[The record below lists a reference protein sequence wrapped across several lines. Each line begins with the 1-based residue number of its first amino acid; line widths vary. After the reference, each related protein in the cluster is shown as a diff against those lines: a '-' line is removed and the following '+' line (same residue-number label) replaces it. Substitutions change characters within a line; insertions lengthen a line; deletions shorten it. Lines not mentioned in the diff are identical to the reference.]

1 MELSYWCQDATEA
14 PIVTVG
20 AMQQQEIPS
29 ELYGVVSALLLR
41 GAELGHDI
49 QDRLSY
55 LGFHLPESPFRVV
68 QYTLDDPIF
77 RELAGRHR
85 HNCRLNMYS
94 SLRAHLVES
103 LHEIPGGMFVLLM
116 GYLFG
121 ILYTGDQDELVTSVC
136 LGAADYAEKTLGF
149 DVHVT
154 VSDQLEGIEKIQTCY
169 MTIQD
174 LEKSRAFYGEK
185 IPRAFLIPKD
195 ALARISDAKQRT
207 QFEQTFF
214 QSSERICGSVR
225 AGDVETARQHIQA
238 QLEKIAD
245 NSIGMPYPTTLDLT
259 TNRFISLLQY
269 RLAEQDLADWRY
281 ISQIDFSRELVSQKR
296 MDEYLAM
303 SRGIA
308 QLLVDHA
315 KLRSEQ
321 RHDRLMRDIR
331 TYVEANATDMN
342 MGLTAVAREFK
353 LKPRE
358 AAENFRQYFGE
369 SINDVLH
376 KARVKKARE
385 LLLTTDDSVQ
395 DIAEAVGYC
404 SLATM
409 YRAFTNV
416 EGVAPGKLRQKKG

>member
-1 MELSYWCQDATEA
+1 MEPRNWCQDANES
-14 PIVTVG
+14 PIVAVG
-20 AMQQQEIPS
+20 ALSQQQIPS

-41 GAELGHDI
+41 GGEMGQDI
-49 QDRLSY
+49 QDQLRY
-55 LGFHLPESPFRVV
+55 LGFDLPDGPFRVV
-68 QYTLDDPIF
+68 QYRVDDPILQ
-77 RELAGRHR
+77 EVSGRFR
-85 HNCRLNMYS
+85 HNCRLNMYAAMREHLTQL
-94 SLRAHLVES
+94 LRD
-103 LHEIPGGMFVLLM
+103 IPGGIFVLLM
-116 GYLFG
+116 GSLFG
-121 ILYTGDQDELVTSVC
+121 ILYTGDQEEQVIASCLDEVRY
-136 LGAADYAEKTLGF
+136 DKENFGF
-149 DVHVT
+149 SAHVT
-154 VSDQLEGIEKIQTCY
+154 ISDRWEQVEQIETAY

-174 LEKSRAFYGEK
+174 VEKSRVFYGDK
-185 IPRAFLIPKD
+185 ISRAFVIPKN
-195 ALARISDAKQRT
+195 ALLRIADTKQRM

-225 AGDVETARQHIQA
+225 AGDVEAARLHIRG

-269 RLAEQDLADWRY
+269 QLAEQDLADWRY
-281 ISQIDFSRELVSQKR
+281 ISQIDFSRELVSQTNL
-296 MDEYLAM
+296 EGYLDQSM
-303 SRGIA
+303 SIA
-308 QLLVDHA
+308 QRLVEHA

-331 TYVEANATDMN
+331 AYVEENATDMN

-369 SINDVLH
+369 SVNDVLH
-376 KARVKKARE
+376 RARVKKARE

-416 EGVAPGKLRQKKG
+416 EGVAPGKIRQKKG

>member
-20 AMQQQEIPS
+20 TMAQQEIPS
-29 ELYGVVSALLLR
+29 ELYGVFSALLLR
-41 GAELGHDI
+41 GDEMGRDI

-55 LGFHLPESPFRVV
+55 LGFHLPKGAFRVV

-94 SLRAHLVES
+94 SLRSYLAAS
-103 LHEIPGGMFVLLM
+103 LPEIPGGLFVLMM

-121 ILYTGDQDELVTSVC
+121 ILYTGEQDAQVTSVC
-136 LGAADYAEKTLGF
+136 LDAVNYAEKELGF
-149 DVHVT
+149 SVHVT
-154 VSDQLEGIEKIQTCY
+154 VSDQWESVEKIQTGY

-174 LEKSRAFYGEK
+174 VEKSRAFYGEK
-185 IPRAFLIPKD
+185 IPKAFMIPKD
-195 ALARISDAKQRT
+195 ALVRISDAKQRT

-225 AGDVETARQHIQA
+225 AGDVETAQQHIRA

-281 ISQIDFSRELVSQKR
+281 ISQIDFSRELVSQR
-296 MDEYLAM
+296 HLEDYLDM
-303 SRGIA
+303 SRTIA
-308 QLLVDHA
+308 QRLVEHA

-331 TYVEANATDMN
+331 AYVEENATDMN

-376 KARVKKARE
+376 RARVKKARE